1 MVNGFKHALGEMN
14 NWELRTQALIKRK
27 VSCDLTDCGEHF
39 TFTIDAAQ
47 QAQSEPKK
55 RVCQGRCARCHKT
68 VALKQPQL
76 RIFEQIYGKTTVSV
90 RSNTFD
96 SLFVEAQQDPR
107 KVGR

>member
-1 MVNGFKHALGEMN
+1 MN
-14 NWELRTQALIKRK
+14 NWELRTQAVIKRK

-47 QAQSEPKK
+47 QAQSEQKK
-55 RVCQGRCARCHKT
+55 RVYQGRCARCHKT
-68 VALKQPQL
+68 VALKEHLL

-96 SLFVEAQQDPR
+96 SLFVVEQQQGPH

>member
-1 MVNGFKHALGEMN
+1 MN
-14 NWELRTQALIKRK
+14 NWELRTQAVIKRK

>member
-1 MVNGFKHALGEMN
+1 MN
-14 NWELRTQALIKRK
+14 NWELRTQAVIKRK

-96 SLFVEAQQDPR
+96 SLFVVEQQQGPH